1 MPDTT
6 INHPAHI
13 CAFFIIYRSIICNS
27 NKNFSTHMS
36 FYFYKSISTQIL
48 RSTYNINDQFYY
60 FLLNDQ

>member
-27 NKNFSTHMS
+27 NKNSSTHMS
-36 FYFYKSISTQIL
+36 SYFYKPISTQIL
-48 RSTYNINDQFYY
+48 RSTYNINDRFYY